1 MEKRA
6 SCPAEMYSSKWE
18 RILRV
23 LRWVF
28 VKSGII
34 SLAFEHFLAMI
45 PATILVPV
53 LVNNAYDVM
62 IIDMSLVLFTS
73 GVGTILFV
81 VFTKR
86 KIPAYLGSSFAY
98 IGLTIYLIQ
107 EQMNGGASHALAYT
121 YVCWAYIFSGVVLI
135 LLSLLYM
142 KKGIEHILSFLMPA
156 TVIGPAISLIGLEL
170 ADTAVVD
177 SGFDIEDGL
186 VDGKAAIVA
195 LTTLAVIVL
204 FSLFRHKFLKNA
216 AIIVGMAV
224 GCIVSFA
231 INGFPDQFFANVEW
245 VTVPDWQFP
254 VFSFPGWKTL
264 AGLFVAVL
272 PATFIVFT
280 ENIGRFTVISR
291 MTRDEAEIEAKFQES
306 KKAADS
312 SETEKSEAEK
322 DPSSEVID
330 DDTGENDIFTEKS
343 VKEMRSSVWAH
354 GIATLV
360 SGLVGSVPNTI
371 YAENIAVMS
380 IHRRDVK
387 RDEPDQEIKKL
398 TFPVSVAPYLLA
410 AFFAMVFAFSGHL
423 QAFLLGIPKAVIG
436 GMELFLF
443 GIISAPGIQ
452 LLVEQRVDYKKIS
465 NQIITAAVLISGI
478 SGLSINLGFV
488 ELKGMGLGFVVGVAL
503 NVIVRVIKW
512 IGNLSDTI
520 TFDEMVCEVLSAF
533 GENTIY
539 RIIGYQKKNG
549 SQDCLP
555 CNCNISGFAYA
566 LKGKDC
572 RVRMADGQWISDD
585 TIRDEINHST
595 QVEVG
600 TVRNGVREPAVRF
613 KRTVN
618 GLFLEIKTEDVEE
631 NTKKAF
637 LNDYDAIDEDGEWL
651 VIKVTEMPM
660 RCIRTLIKRIDKK
673 KEVE

>member
-1 MEKRA
+1 MKNRA
-6 SCPAEMYSSKWE
+6 TYPPDMYSSKGE
-18 RILRV
+18 RFLRV
-23 LRWVF
+23 LRWIF

-53 LVNNAYDVM
+53 LVNNAYDTM

-73 GVGTILFV
+73 GLGTILFALV
-81 VFTKR
+81 TR
-86 KIPAYLGSSFAY
+86 GKIPAYLGSSFAY

-107 EQMNGGASHALAYT
+107 EQMNGGAPHALAYT
-121 YVCWAYIFSGVVLI
+121 YVCWAYVLSGATLL

-142 KKGIEHILSFLMPA
+142 KKGIERILSFLMPA

-195 LTTLAVIVL
+195 ITTLVVIVL
-204 FSLFRHKFLKNA
+204 FSLFRHKFFKNA

-231 INGFPDQFFANVEW
+231 INGLPDQYFANVEW
-245 VTVPDWQFP
+245 FTTPHWQLP
-254 VFSFPGWKTL
+254 LLSFPGWKTL

-272 PATFIVFT
+272 PASFIVFT

-291 MTRDEAEIEAKFQES
+291 MTRDEAEIEARFLES
-306 KKAADS
+306 KKEGSSQLTDS
-312 SETEKSEAEK
+312 VSDER
-322 DPSSEVID
+322 DLNSEVID
-330 DDTGENDIFTEKS
+330 DDTGENDIFTENS
-343 VKEMRSSVWAH
+343 VREMQASVGAH
-354 GIATLV
+354 GLATLV
-360 SGLVGSVPNTI
+360 SGLIGSVPNTI

-387 RDEPDQEIKKL
+387 RDEPDPDIKKIS
-398 TFPVSVAPYLLA
+398 FPVSVAPYLLA
-410 AFFAMVFAFSGHL
+410 AVFAMIFAFSGYL

-488 ELKGMGLGFVVGVAL
+488 ELKGMGLGFVVGVVL

-512 IGNLSDTI
+512 IGNLSDVI

-533 GENTIY
+533 DENTDY
-539 RIIGYQKKNG
+539 RILGYQKENPSQEYHVCNG
-549 SQDCLP
+549 K
-555 CNCNISGFAYA
+555 ISGFAYA
-566 LKGKDC
+566 LRGKDC
-572 RVRMADGQWISDD
+572 RVRVADGRWISDD
-585 TIRDEINHST
+585 TIRDEINHSVL
-595 QVEVG
+595 VEVG
-600 TVRNGVREPAVRF
+600 KVGEAGAEAVVRF
-613 KRTVN
+613 KKTVN
-618 GLFLEIKTEDVEE
+618 GLFLEIRTKEVKK

-660 RCIRTLIKRIDKK
+660 RCIRALIRRIDKK
-673 KEVE
+673 